1 MDFYGDRKVYMY
13 EIEQNKTRITDFY
26 EQVTK
31 ISKIKHN
38 CSIQMVKFVKSLF
51 VLRVFSKY
59 NIMKLSHSF
68 VYRCSIAQFLYNTP
82 TKCTNLYIDPG
93 IVILTPKNL

>member
-31 ISKIKHN
+31 ISKIKPN
-38 CSIQMVKFVKSLF
+38 VSLQNVKFVQIIDCPPYVSLKIRHEIASFFICRCNTCPFF
-51 VLRVFSKY
+51 VQYLYK
-59 NIMKLSHSF
+59 MHHF
-68 VYRCSIAQFLYNTP
+68 VP
-82 TKCTNLYIDPG
+82 
-93 IVILTPKNL
+93 